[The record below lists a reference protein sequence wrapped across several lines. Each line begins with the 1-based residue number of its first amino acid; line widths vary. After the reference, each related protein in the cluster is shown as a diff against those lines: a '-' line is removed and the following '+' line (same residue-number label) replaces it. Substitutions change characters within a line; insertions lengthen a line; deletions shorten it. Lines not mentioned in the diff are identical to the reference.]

1 MCLSVPG
8 KLIAKDGLLG
18 KVDVAGNTVN
28 ADLTFLPDAVPGD
41 YLLVHAGFAIQK
53 YDEQEALETLAIF
66 RELYEATH
74 DGTA

>member
-8 KLIAKDGLLG
+8 KLIEKDGLRG
-18 KVDVAGNTVN
+18 KVDIAGNTVN
-28 ADLTFLPDAVPGD
+28 ADLTFLPDAEPGD

-53 YDEQEALETLAIF
+53 YDEQEALETLALF

-74 DGTA
+74 DDPA